1 MDQNH
6 YLNYAV
12 YMTSHGE
19 YLVKVTEGY
28 FASDAWMKGDGAY
41 INVAGEKFGG
51 IFGDDGKRAHCSKY
65 NIRRLASDEEFD
77 KLYASS
83 CKEFKFVL
91 KCLDIFEHLCNNAS
105 DPNRQMSLYQAEC
118 KFEFDTGIIKSILE
132 KYPDLT
138 PEDWVRLY
146 IND

>member
-19 YLVKVTEGY
+19 YLVKVMGGF
-28 FASDAWMKGDGAY
+28 FASEAWMKSDEAY
-41 INVAGEKFGG
+41 ADIAGEKFGG
-51 IFGDDGKRAHCSKY
+51 IFGDDGKNANCSKY

-91 KCLDIFEHLCNNAS
+91 KCLDIFEQLHNNAS
-105 DPNRQMSLYQAEC
+105 DFNRRMRLYQAEC
-118 KFEFDTGIIKSILE
+118 KFEFETAIIKPLLE

-146 IND
+146 TND

>member
-1 MDQNH
+1 MNQQH

-12 YMTSHGE
+12 YMTSTGDH
-19 YLVKVTEGY
+19 LVKVTGGY
-28 FASDAWMKGDGAY
+28 FASDAWMKGDAEYEQILGD
-41 INVAGEKFGG
+41 KFGG
-51 IFGDDGKRAHCSKY
+51 IFGDDGKCAHCSKY

-91 KCLDIFEHLCNNAS
+91 KCLDIFERLHNNAS
-105 DPNRQMSLYQAEC
+105 DLNRRMRLYQAKC
-118 KFEFDTGIIKSILE
+118 KFEFETGIIKIILE

-146 IND
+146 TND